1 MAEREPL
8 SGFET
13 VGEAKDARRS
23 TAEGELTSDVD
34 RARFKIDTHLSGVD
48 LPEDLS
54 HEIRERE
61 LEARHLSFADF
72 TDITEALH
80 FSLGKPSS
88 GGRWQEWG
96 LMKETIRQ
104 RKNEKPGYKRN
115 WSEAGNLFTTL
126 QNAVYP
132 TLSDIHNR
140 DSSQL
145 DTPKD
150 IEIMKEI
157 KDREIAKRDTLAP
170 KPATTTSK

>member
-1 MAEREPL
+1 MRWPSHKRGFLVLNCERNSYVAPMLLWVLSSRYFEGNFNRLYKECVIIPHNMAEREPL

-88 GGRWQEWG
+88 GGRWQECG
-96 LMKETIRQ
+96 LMQETIRQ

-126 QNAVYP
+126 
-132 TLSDIHNR
+132 
-140 DSSQL
+140 
-145 DTPKD
+145 
-150 IEIMKEI
+150 
-157 KDREIAKRDTLAP
+157 
-170 KPATTTSK
+170 